1 MIYQVTNG
9 KKCGTAYVTG
19 SVADLQ
25 AIAAVLE
32 GECEVFSLSNS
43 GGTEKKGIVL
53 NPLGFVVGK
62 KTITNSYLSTPVLL
76 AHIKPAKTFS
86 DVVTAVKGLWDA
98 DFISGQKSTYCNGFR
113 ATSKG

>member
-1 MIYQVTNG
+1 MIYQMTNG
-9 KKCGTAYVTG
+9 QRCNVAYVTG
-19 SVADLQ
+19 STADLQ

-32 GECEVFSLSNS
+32 GESEVFSLTNS
-43 GGTEKKGIVL
+43 GGIEKKGIVL

-62 KTITNSYLSTPVLL
+62 KTITHSYLSVPVAL

-86 DVVTAVKGLWDA
+86 DVVLAVKGVWDA